1 MPRLQLCF
9 VVIASLLFFTANAQ
23 SSRFTGKVSSSENNA
38 PLADV
43 SVSVK
48 GTSTG
53 TSTNQNGEFTVS
65 AAPGATLIFS
75 YVGYESKEVVATKN
89 NNINVS
95 LTPSS
100 NNKLSEVIVI
110 GYGTQ
115 KKKEQT
121 AAISTVSGKDIVKSP
136 VSNVTNSL
144 VGRVPGLFSQQ
155 RSGLP
160 GDNGSD
166 IFIRG
171 RASGNSAALIIVD
184 GVERQGFGDIDPNE
198 IEAISILKDASSTAL
213 FGIKGANGVIIIT
226 TKTGKAGKAKVSY
239 SGNVGIVKPTELPEF
254 LDAYRSAFLHNEAEE
269 NLIKY
274 DLVPAGYKKLFT
286 AQDLEIFKSG
296 TGDPLLYPN
305 VNWYKALTRPAWS
318 RNQHNLNFTG
328 GSRLT
333 KYFVSVGYLFE
344 DGMLKDFKTP
354 SGYKTTPSYTR
365 YNFRSNLDFT
375 ITSST
380 VLSLRMAGR
389 LENRYS
395 PVGNANQ
402 TNLFNRQRSG
412 VAGLVSRITAIPAWG
427 LPFFPE
433 YTNPTTPEMRALDET
448 YNQIED
454 IGTLG
459 VNTFNPYGILKRS
472 GYVNT
477 DNNAIESVFVID
489 QKLNTILK
497 GLSAKITFAYDAYIS
512 GARLQAGSFTS
523 YTLDKT
529 TKELSVSRATFE
541 DALNAPITGRSGYV
555 KTNLQAAL
563 NYSRQ
568 FGDHA
573 VSGVFVGQR
582 ELRGAEG
589 AQAPFANEGLVLRM
603 TYNYKSKYFFEI
615 NGSYNGSENYPK
627 SERYGLFPAVSAGWT
642 LTEENFMKNFK
653 SLNYMKIRGSY
664 GLIGYGNVGGTRFI
678 YLDEY
683 SNGPVNTVG
692 VGGGITNPNNQVQFG
707 NPTSIVNNP
716 VVWHSKPGNPF
727 VTWEKSIKRN
737 IGLETSWFKSKVSV
751 NVDVFDEKRY
761 DILLSRNNSSPNIYG
776 ETRPLSNYG
785 ENYNSGYEAEV
796 TYRLDRKNWKFNI
809 NLQYTHAKNEVV
821 KTDEPLN
828 LAANLKN
835 TGQSI
840 GQYRGYQV
848 IGFYQSIE
856 EINKSP
862 VSRVGTQVIPGD
874 LKYNDTNAD
883 GVIDDQDR
891 VAIGYADVP
900 QNVFGI
906 EPGISWKSITISTLL
921 QGANKVSANVQFD
934 GNGRNQYYAQM
945 FDRWTPENP
954 VNAKWPVMRT
964 GSTGGN
970 PSYVTNSFLLQNSS
984 YLKLRNIE
992 LSFQVPSKMS
1002 KKVGIES
1009 IRAYFNGQNLAT
1021 WTKFIGLDPENAIS
1035 TSLLSDQ
1042 GFFNNPVFSYPVTK
1056 IYNFGL
1062 NVQF

>member
-1 MPRLQLCF
+1 MMRFQLLS
-9 VVIASLLFFTANAQ
+9 VVFILFFFTVSAQ
-23 SSRFTGKVSSSENNA
+23 TRYITGRVASSDSGSLVGVSINI
-38 PLADV
+38 
-43 SVSVK
+43 K
-48 GTSTG
+48 GTRTG
-53 TSTNQNGEFTVS
+53 TSTNEAGNFSINTT
-65 AAPGATLIFS
+65 PGSTLVFS
-75 YVGYESKEVVATKN
+75 SVGYDTKEVVVAKSN
-89 NNINVS
+89 NLFVQ
-95 LTPSS
+95 LTPA

-136 VSNVTNSL
+136 VSDATNSL
-144 VGRVPGLFSQQ
+144 VGRVPGLFAQQ

-171 RASGNSAALIIVD
+171 RASANSAALIIVD

-198 IEAISILKDASSTAL
+198 IEAISVLKDASSTAL

-239 SGNVGIVKPTELPEF
+239 SGNVGVVKPTELPEF

-274 DLVPAGYKKLFT
+274 NLVPAGYKKLFT
-286 AQDLEIFKSG
+286 AQDLQIYKEG
-296 TGDPLLYPN
+296 TGDPLIYPN

-375 ITSST
+375 LTSST

-395 PVGNANQ
+395 PVGNAGQ
-402 TNLFNRQRSG
+402 GNLFNRQRSG

-433 YTNPTTPEMRALDET
+433 YTNPTTPEMRLLDET

-477 DNNAIESVFVID
+477 DNNALESVFVLD
-489 QKLNTILK
+489 QKLNSVVN

-512 GARLQAGSFTS
+512 GARLQTGSFTS
-523 YTLDKT
+523 YTLDKS
-529 TKELSVSRATFE
+529 TKELTVSRATFE
-541 DALNAPITGRSGYV
+541 DALNAPGTGRSGYV
-555 KTNLQAAL
+555 KTNIQAAL
-563 NYSRQ
+563 NYTRQ
-568 FGDHA
+568 FGQHA

-642 LTEENFMKNFK
+642 LTEEKFMKSVK
-653 SLNYMKIRGSY
+653 VLNYMKIRGSY

-683 SNGPVNTVG
+683 SNGGGTVG
-692 VGGGITNPNNQVQFG
+692 VGGGITNPNSQVQFG
-707 NPTSIVNNP
+707 NPNSIVNNP

-727 VTWEKSIKRN
+727 VSWEKSIKRN
-737 IGLETSWFKSKVSV
+737 IGIETSWFKSKLSV

-796 TYRLDRKNWKFNI
+796 SYRVNTKDWKFSL
-809 NLQYTHAKNEVV
+809 NLQYTHAKNKIV

-828 LAANLKN
+828 LAADLKN
-835 TGQSI
+835 SGLPI

-848 IGFYQSIE
+848 IGFYQSID

-874 LKYNDTNAD
+874 LKYDDTNAD

-906 EPGISWKSITISTLL
+906 EPSISWRSITLSALL
-921 QGANKVSANVQFD
+921 QGADKVSSNVQLD

-954 VNAKWPVMRT
+954 TNATWPVMRT
-964 GSTGGN
+964 GATGGN

-992 LSFQVPSKMS
+992 VSFLVPSKLS
-1002 KKVGIES
+1002 KKAGIES

-1021 WTKFIGLDPENAIS
+1021 WTKFVGLDPENAIN
-1035 TSLLSDQ
+1035 TSLLNDQ
-1042 GFFNNPVFSYPVTK
+1042 GAFNNPAFSYPVTK

-1062 NVQF
+1062 NIQF